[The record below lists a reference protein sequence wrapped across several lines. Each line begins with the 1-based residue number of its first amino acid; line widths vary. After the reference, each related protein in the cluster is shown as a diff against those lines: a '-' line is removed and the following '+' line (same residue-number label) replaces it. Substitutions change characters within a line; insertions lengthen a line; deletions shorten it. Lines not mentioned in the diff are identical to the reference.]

1 MTNQK
6 NDNQNFTFLN
16 LALQFFTEAWFCP
29 YILIDYGF
37 ADLEELQAKSVC
49 GLHLTQRPIHF
60 AFS

>member
-6 NDNQNFTFLN
+6 SDNQNFTFLN

-49 GLHLTQRPIHF
+49 GLHLTQ
-60 AFS
+60 